1 MSISPVSY
9 SMMSMYVPSSGTT
22 SAVDYEYELIK
33 QQLIAM
39 GIVPSGDKNT
49 DKAKLETAKSVQ
61 EMMQSQNASNSRQSI
76 PFEDIMNTLNLS
88 VTGDLDKDYETTID
102 KLDYE
107 ITMAYSDDEKEYY
120 KALKADVEVQYNSSK
135 QDSISF
141 SGASQVAALNKYMLL
156 GIY

>member
-1 MSISPVSY
+1 
-9 SMMSMYVPSSGTT
+9 
-22 SAVDYEYELIK
+22 
-33 QQLIAM
+33 
-39 GIVPSGDKNT
+39 
-49 DKAKLETAKSVQ
+49 
-61 EMMQSQNASNSRQSI
+61 MQYGLVFDTR
-76 PFEDIMNTLNLS
+76 FEDIMNTLNLS